1 MSSLNTN
8 TVITNKVYEKT
19 IKIFAKKNDI
29 SNLPSTIT
37 INVNSSIKLTMHV
50 DITTSK
56 PFYYIPISDVINYFK
71 KAGTINE
78 TTNNV
83 LFYKYYSSGSS
94 SNSFTIVK
102 NLNELLERITNSN
115 YQLFFIKKSCFEI
128 SGSDHLINEISNITS
143 LIEFSKV
150 ESFNTDDY
158 ILVHVNYDTIDHET
172 NTSIMYDSHASGI
185 MTNIYG
191 RFSNTEGF
199 ETTVMGN
206 KAHAEGDNT
215 VAIGH
220 YSHTKGKHTIADINN
235 MTSIG
240 SYNKPNYDVY
250 VNAESNIYI
259 TDDNTTYTI
268 NKQEGSE
275 LFTATNNTTNR
286 VITNLTKYASGDET
300 LKDKIFV
307 VGNGT
312 SDNNRKD
319 AFVITNDGNAIV
331 QNDLSANSITTN
343 KLTLNSYELNKV
355 INDQNTMNTST
366 NLEKSL
372 ITANYV
378 NVNKPGLIT
387 SANHSEI
394 FNCYKNDDG
403 TNTIKNIASGNYSHA
418 EGSGTKAEGNN
429 SHAEGSNT
437 TASGKCSHAEGFNTI
452 ASNGFSHAEGYH
464 TKASGSSSHAEGD
477 NTTASGNYSHAEG
490 NNTTAS
496 GDYSHTEGYYT
507 KASGMYSHT
516 EGYYTKASSSS
527 SHAEGGSTT
536 ASGNRSHAEGSAT
549 TASGDYSHAGGY
561 HTTANQTYQTVIGA
575 YNTYNG
581 SENNKIDKLFVVGN
595 GTDNNNRS
603 NAFIVDKD
611 GNAIVQN
618 NLTVNNNKIMSS
630 DLNIYYFIKN
640 SSDSSL
646 LLNKDFTY
654 VNITGGDINVNFF
667 YVDEYGNRKYY
678 AIPNNEEGWPMIV
691 NKAYKISIVNG
702 EITSEEVN
710 LSNIS
715 KAIDIVTNN
724 VYTYAN
730 STWTIDNEQKFIVS
744 KDNSTIT
751 SNALVSDTLYT
762 NNISSNSMKPIVNY
776 ELTKI
781 TEYEEEDK
789 VNILPDSKN
798 YSVNCGN
805 TIQIEKTYDTTIN
818 LKAYKRGSEGL
829 YNYCKL
835 ETRNGMTLYNEN
847 NDRNTY
853 INDDKITLSSE
864 GNTERSKSL
873 IELQQSENLVN
884 AQINIYD
891 NIDDKQYLS
900 SMRAN
905 EFDTTDINAQNINT
919 YTFKIEV
926 PKYLHIRGGTSIISI
941 TYENGYYRYPNTA
954 NISSNI
960 NGTIYYWFYTKN
972 DNKYTPLKT
981 IDAIVQA
988 KNNNTLIYFDENL
1001 LLYSNTN
1008 EENNQIGSREND
1020 GTITYDGNFP
1030 SVIMIE
1036 ASNNKVD
1043 FKIKPLD
1050 KIKCYCVFDR
1060 YDYSKLKDT
1069 TFYLTFKN
1077 DYYYID
1083 IKDIVYTL
1091 HDNCTDFLTAC
1102 TSLTTNNT
1110 TDNVLY
1116 NICNFDD
1123 ILKHINHIYLY
1134 DKSVV
1139 NKAFLPFYNISS
1151 WTCLAKICVSKSS
1164 LNTNVDNNYLTIQS
1178 FTDIE
1183 KNTITKPSTDPS
1195 TNPSISYDIITQS
1208 YSSSLLTDKDLNV
1221 QTINTSDIIIRKYK
1235 VKSLISSGKTPID
1248 IECEYGYSYQKIKL
1262 VLKYNKN
1269 DKYYYFDTKDILNY
1283 MNYITSITPTN
1294 YLLFYKESN
1303 TYKTITNFQLLNAH
1317 IDSLYLNAN
1326 CITTSDYGMYLGIID
1341 SNYCQIEI
1349 NDLFVLSNAN
1359 NSITLSSIILTNGN
1373 TSIKLYIDENNE
1385 LAVKNVNATSTTTM
1399 SLYGT
1404 IKLK

>member
-37 INVNSSIKLTMHV
+37 INVNSNIKLKMHI
-50 DITTSK
+50 DKTTSK

-78 TTNNV
+78 KTNNV

-128 SGSDHLINEISNITS
+128 SGSDHLINETSNITS
-143 LIEFSKV
+143 LIGYSTT
-150 ESFNTDDY
+150 SFNKDDY
-158 ILVHVNYDTIDHET
+158 ILVHVNYDTIDHEA
-172 NTSIMYDSHASGI
+172 NVSIMYDSHAGGI

-199 ETTVMGN
+199 KTTVMGYE
-206 KAHAEGDNT
+206 AHAEGDYT
-215 VAIGH
+215 VAIGRC
-220 YSHTKGKHTIADINN
+220 SHAEGNYTIADINN

-250 VNAESNIYI
+250 VNTESNIYI

-268 NKQEGSE
+268 NKQEGS
-275 LFTATNNTTNR
+275 ATHKTITGN

-307 VGNGT
+307 VGNG
-312 SDNNRKD
+312 SLNNRKD

-355 INDQNTMNTST
+355 INDQGTMDSST
-366 NLEKSL
+366 YLENSL
-372 ITANYV
+372 ITGKYIND
-378 NVNKPGLIT
+378 NKPGLIT
-387 SANHSEI
+387 SATKHSEI

-403 TNTIKNIASGNYSHA
+403 TNTIKNIASGNY
-418 EGSGTKAEGNN
+418 
-429 SHAEGSNT
+429 
-437 TASGKCSHAEGFNTI
+437 
-452 ASNGFSHAEGYH
+452 SHAEGYH

-490 NNTTAS
+490 NITTAS
-496 GDYSHTEGYYT
+496 GNYSHAEGYHTNASGYYSHAEGYYT
-507 KASGMYSHT
+507 TASGNYSHAEGFNTIASNSFSHAEGYYTIASGMYSH
-516 EGYYTKASSSS
+516 
-527 SHAEGGSTT
+527 AEGNS
-536 ASGNRSHAEGSAT
+536 T

-561 HTTANQTYQTVIGA
+561 CTTANQTYQTVVGK
-575 YNTYNG
+575 YNTYNR

-595 GTDNNNRS
+595 GTADNKRS

-926 PKYLHIRGGTSIISI
+926 PKYLHILKETTTTTNIIISM
-941 TYENGYYRYPNTA
+941 TYENGYYGYPNTA

-1008 EENNQIGSREND
+1008 KENNQIGSREND

-1123 ILKHINHIYLY
+1123 ILKHINHIYLH
-1134 DKSVV
+1134 DTSVV

-1195 TNPSISYDIITQS
+1195 TKPSISYDIITQS

-1326 CITTSDYGMYLGIID
+1326 CITTSDYGTYVGVID

>member
-19 IKIFAKKNDI
+19 IKIFAKND
-29 SNLPSTIT
+29 NAKPSTIT
-37 INVNSSIKLTMHV
+37 INVNSSIKLTMYL
-50 DITTSK
+50 DNSNTK

-71 KAGTINE
+71 KAGTTIS
-78 TTNNV
+78 NNNND
-83 LFYKYYSSGSS
+83 LFYIYYTNAST
-94 SNSFTIVK
+94 SNSFHVVST
-102 NLNELLERITNSN
+102 LNELLEKKKNSN
-115 YQLFFIKKSCFEI
+115 YQQIFIKSNFI
-128 SGSDHLINEISNITS
+128 SNTTYLINETSNITALHLHFTNIS
-143 LIEFSKV
+143 PPSQ
-150 ESFNTDDY
+150 DDY
-158 ILVHVNYDTIDHET
+158 IYTHINIGNIDHES
-172 NTSIMYDSHASGI
+172 NTTIDNYSHAGGI
-185 MTNIYG
+185 MTTAYG
-191 RFSNTEGF
+191 DSSYADGWK
-199 ETTVMGN
+199 TTVMGSSS
-206 KAHAEGDNT
+206 HAEGQKT
-215 VAIGH
+215 VAIGN
-220 YSHTKGKHTIADINN
+220 YSHTGGNNTIADINN
-235 MTSIG
+235 MTAIG
-240 SYNKPNYDVY
+240 SYNKPNYNVY
-250 VNAESNIYI
+250 VNTESNIFI
-259 TDDNTTYTI
+259 NDNKYTI
-268 NKQEGSE
+268 NNDG
-275 LFTATNNTTNR
+275 TATNNSNKNK
-286 VITNLTKYASGDET
+286 ITNITSYASGDT
-300 LKDKIFV
+300 IKNKIFV

-331 QNDLSANSITTN
+331 QNNLSAKSITTN

-355 INDQNTMNTST
+355 INDQSTMDSST

-387 SANHSEI
+387 STTKHGEI
-394 FNCYKNDDG
+394 FNSYKNDDG

-418 EGSGTKAEGNN
+418 EGS
-429 SHAEGSNT
+429 
-437 TASGKCSHAEGFNTI
+437 
-452 ASNGFSHAEGYH
+452 
-464 TKASGSSSHAEGD
+464 

-490 NNTTAS
+490 FNTIAS
-496 GDYSHTEGYYT
+496 G
-507 KASGMYSHT
+507 
-516 EGYYTKASSSS
+516 SS
-527 SHAEGGSTT
+527 SHAEGNNTQSSGYCSHAEGYNTT
-536 ASGNRSHAEGSAT
+536 ASGN
-549 TASGDYSHAGGY
+549 YSHTGGY
-561 HTTANQTYQTVIGA
+561 YTTANQAYQTVVGK

-581 SENNKIDKLFVVGN
+581 TENNKIDKLFVVGN
-595 GTDNNNRS
+595 GSDNTTRS
-603 NAFIVDKD
+603 DAFIVDKD
-611 GNAIVQN
+611 GNTTVQN

-654 VNITGGDINVNFF
+654 VNITGENINVYFF
-667 YVDEYGNRKYY
+667 YVDEYGNRKSYVN
-678 AIPNNEEGWPMIV
+678 PNIEEDGWPMEA
-691 NKAYKISIVNG
+691 NKAYDIKISIVDG
-702 EITSEEVN
+702 VKKITSTVVN

-724 VYTYAN
+724 VYTYTNAN
-730 STWTIDNEQKFIVS
+730 SKWTLDNEQDNEQKFIVS

-776 ELTKI
+776 EIKKI
-781 TEYEEEDK
+781 IYDEETGYYEEADK
-789 VNILPDSKN
+789 INILPDSEK

-805 TIQIEKTYDTTIN
+805 TIQIEKTHDTTIN

-829 YNYCKL
+829 YDYCKF
-835 ETRNGMTLYNEN
+835 ETRNGMTLYNEK

-853 INDDKITLSSE
+853 INDDKITLSSD
-864 GNTERSKSL
+864 GITTGSKSL
-873 IELQQSENLVN
+873 IELQQSESLVN

-905 EFDTTDINAQNINT
+905 EFDINDINAQNINT

-926 PKYLHIRGGTSIISI
+926 SKDLRIRATDRISMV
-941 TYENGYYRYPNTA
+941 YENGYYGYQNTETYT
-954 NISSNI
+954 NIYSTI
-960 NGTIYYWFYTKN
+960 NGTTYYWFYTKV

-981 IDAIVQA
+981 ISEITALTND
-988 KNNNTLIYFDENL
+988 TLIYFDENL
-1001 LLYSNTN
+1001 LLYSNTYK
-1008 EENNQIGSREND
+1008 ENIQIGVREND

-1030 SVIMIE
+1030 NVIMIE
-1036 ASNNKVD
+1036 ASESKLN

-1050 KIKCYCVFDR
+1050 KIKCYCLFDR
-1060 YDYSKLKDT
+1060 YVYSKLKDT

-1091 HDNCTDFLTAC
+1091 HGSCTKFLMAC

-1134 DKSVV
+1134 DTSVV
-1139 NKAFLPFYNISS
+1139 NKAFLPFCVVSWSS
-1151 WTCLAKICVSKSS
+1151 SYFAKICVSKSS

-1178 FTDIE
+1178 FTDIGT
-1183 KNTITKPSTDPS
+1183 NTITKPSTDPS
-1195 TNPSISYDIITQS
+1195 TKPSISYDIITQS

-1235 VKSLISSGKTPID
+1235 VMSNVSSGITSPID
-1248 IECEYGYSYQKIKL
+1248 IECEYGYGYQKIKL
-1262 VLKYNKN
+1262 VLTYNKD

-1294 YLLFYKESN
+1294 YLLLYKNANNEYLN
-1303 TYKTITNFQLLNAH
+1303 ITTLQLLNTH
-1317 IDSLYLNAN
+1317 INELYLNVS
-1326 CITTSDYGMYLGIID
+1326 CIKTKNYSNYLGIIE
-1341 SNYCQIEI
+1341 NNHHYMI
-1349 NDLFVLSNAN
+1349 NVNDMFVLSNAN
-1359 NSITLSSIILTNGN
+1359 NSITLSSIILTNGK

-1404 IKLK
+1404 IELK

>member
-19 IKIFAKKNDI
+19 IKIFAKKDQI
-29 SNLPSTIT
+29 SSLPTII

-50 DITTSK
+50 DKTTSK

-78 TTNNV
+78 TNV
-83 LFYKYYSSGSS
+83 LFYKYYSSGSN
-94 SNSFTIVK
+94 SNSFSIVTK
-102 NLNELLERITNSN
+102 LNELLERITGSN

-128 SGSDHLINEISNITS
+128 KNNLENKDVLDYLINETSNITS
-143 LIEFSKV
+143 LIGYSTTSIDKNV
-150 ESFNTDDY
+150 Y

-191 RFSNTEGF
+191 RYSNTEGF
-199 ETTVMGN
+199 ETTVMGYE
-206 KAHAEGDNT
+206 AHAEGNNT
-215 VAIGH
+215 VAIGRC
-220 YSHTKGKHTIADINN
+220 SHAEGNYTLADINN

-259 TDDNTTYTI
+259 TDDGTTYTI
-268 NKQEGSE
+268 NKQEGS
-275 LFTATNNTTNR
+275 ATHKTNR
-286 VITNLTKYASGDET
+286 NVITNLTKYASGDET

-355 INDQNTMNTST
+355 INDQSTMDSST
-366 NLEKSL
+366 NLENSL

-387 SANHSEI
+387 STINHSEI
-394 FNCYKNDDG
+394 FNSYENINDI
-403 TNTIKNIASGNYSHA
+403 NIKRNEASGKY
-418 EGSGTKAEGNN
+418 

-437 TASGKCSHAEGFNTI
+437 TASGHS
-452 ASNGFSHAEGYH
+452 
-464 TKASGSSSHAEGD
+464 
-477 NTTASGNYSHAEG
+477 SHAEG
-490 NNTTAS
+490 NN
-496 GDYSHTEGYYT
+496 
-507 KASGMYSHT
+507 
-516 EGYYTKASSSS
+516 
-527 SHAEGGSTT
+527 
-536 ASGNRSHAEGSAT
+536 T

-561 HTTANQTYQTVIGA
+561 HTTANQKYQTVIGA

-611 GNAIVQN
+611 GNATVQN

-640 SSDSSL
+640 SDLSNNSEYLSL

-654 VNITGGDINVNFF
+654 VNITGQNIYVNFF
-667 YVDEYGNRKYY
+667 YVDENGNQKSYNTSNENDGSMT
-678 AIPNNEEGWPMIV
+678 NN
-691 NKAYKISIVNG
+691 NAYKISIVNG
-702 EITSEEVN
+702 EKKITSAEVV
-710 LSNIS
+710 LSDNF

-724 VYTYAN
+724 VYTYTYTYTKAN
-730 STWTIDNEQKFIVS
+730 SKWILENEQKFIVS

-781 TEYEEEDK
+781 TKYEEEIAFDK
-789 VNILPDSKN
+789 VNILPDSNN
-798 YSVNCGN
+798 YIVNCGN
-805 TIQIEKTYDTTIN
+805 TIQIEKTHDTSIN
-818 LKAYKRGSEGL
+818 VKAYKSGGEGYVL
-829 YNYCKL
+829 YDYCKL
-835 ETRNGMTLYNEN
+835 ESRNGMTLYNEN

-853 INDDKITLSSE
+853 INDDKITLSSDE
-864 GNTERSKSL
+864 VLKSDGNIERSKSL

-905 EFDTTDINAQNINT
+905 EFDINDINAQNINT

-926 PKYLHIRGGTSIISI
+926 PKYLHIRGGTATTNMISMI
-941 TYENGYYRYPNTA
+941 YENGYYGYQNTETHT
-954 NISSNI
+954 NISSDI
-960 NGTIYYWFYTKN
+960 NDTSNNSVITYYWFYTKN
-972 DNKYTPLKT
+972 NNTYTPLTT

-1001 LLYSNTN
+1001 LLYSDKYKTIDS
-1008 EENNQIGSREND
+1008 QIGSRTVVDNKI
-1020 GTITYDGNFP
+1020 TQITYDGNFP

-1036 ASNNKVD
+1036 ASNTKVD

-1060 YDYSKLKDT
+1060 DNLLYFQPKDT

-1091 HDNCTDFLTAC
+1091 HGSCTKFLMAC

-1134 DKSVV
+1134 DTSVV
-1139 NKAFLPFYNISS
+1139 NKAFLPFCVVSWSS
-1151 WTCLAKICVSKSS
+1151 SYFAKICVSKSS

-1178 FTDIE
+1178 FTDID

-1195 TNPSISYDIITQS
+1195 TKPSISYDIITQS

-1235 VKSLISSGKTPID
+1235 VGSVISSGKTPID

-1262 VLKYNKN
+1262 VLTYNKN

-1294 YLLFYKESN
+1294 YLLLYQDKDKYLN
-1303 TYKTITNFQLLNAH
+1303 ITTLQLLNTH
-1317 IDSLYLNAN
+1317 INNLYLNKS
-1326 CITTSDYGMYLGIID
+1326 CIKTEKYSDYLG
-1341 SNYCQIEI
+1341 SPFNNLYKI
-1349 NDLFVLSNAN
+1349 NVNDIFVLSNDN
-1359 NSITLSSIILTNGN
+1359 NSSITLSSIILTNGN
-1373 TSIKLYIDENNE
+1373 TSIKLYIDENNK

-1404 IKLK
+1404 IELN